1 MNKKTQLIIKQRSPL
16 KTWSLY
22 LGYTVAAVVAGYGL
36 YFLGEYRSQFN
47 NMELKEEIS
56 QLEEELANMEQDNAR
71 LRGQVTLQDRSS
83 QVEKQAYEEVD
94 ATLKSLQQEIL
105 ELKKEAAFYRGIVS
119 PKESA
124 KGVNIQTLELVRTE
138 KTDVYSFKLVLTQ
151 VIKNGRLVKGTARVV
166 VEGVQDGQARQI
178 PLEQISGGSIDK
190 MSVRFKYFQTF
201 EGTVI
206 LPEGFLPSRVQVAV
220 NPTSKGHVQVK
231 KTFDWID
238 LIS

>member
-1 MNKKTQLIIKQRSPL
+1 MNRKTQLIIKQRSPL
-16 KTWSLY
+16 KTWSMY
-22 LGYTVAAVVAGYGL
+22 IGYTVLMVIAGYGL
-36 YFLGEYRSQFN
+36 YFLGEYRSSFN
-47 NMELKEEIS
+47 NAELKEDIVR
-56 QLEEELANMEQDNAR
+56 LEEEMATLEQENAR
-71 LRGQVTLQDRSS
+71 LRGEVALNARSN

-124 KGVNIQTLELVRTE
+124 KGVNIQTLELARTE
-138 KTDVYSFKLVLTQ
+138 KDDVYNFKLVLTQ
-151 VIKNGRLVKGTARVV
+151 VIKNGRLVKGSASVV
-166 VEGVQDGQARQI
+166 VEGVQDGQAKQI
-178 PLEQISGGSIDK
+178 PLQQLSGGSINK
-190 MSVRFKYFQTF
+190 MSLRFKYFQTF

-206 LPEGFLPSRVQVAV
+206 LPKGFLPSRVQVAV

-231 KTFDWID
+231 KTFDWLD